1 MEFMREGEEVNLKRR
16 KSRMKTKKT
25 VVDLLEEDA
34 GESDS
39 EFVKMLKI
47 LEDSTSSKNHPYPA
61 ILNCIFTKF
70 FPGKSSYV
78 INKTQ
83 NYFQVFSSFILERK
97 EFTGSS

>member
-61 ILNCIFTKF
+61 ILPWKIFLCDRQH
-70 FPGKSSYV
+70 PEL
-78 INKTQ
+78 
-83 NYFQVFSSFILERK
+83 SF
-97 EFTGSS
+97 